1 MGNFRQTIVKIAL
14 FLLALLLLTEL
25 ITAPYYKNEVFAFQD
40 GFVRDELAGSID
52 TLICGASHGYYG
64 IVPERMDNVLSCTS
78 YNLSTDMMTM
88 HGRYELLKKEI
99 ERNPVD
105 LVFLELSYNSL
116 TRNRKEEGAEGD
128 IYQLGRYTNRWER
141 LSYFFR
147 HILPEEY
154 FFVYYD
160 TLRCGFVAQQE
171 LREGRGARGTS
182 EKYITKGYL
191 PTAVNPQ
198 ETVAPEN
205 YHSTK
210 ISTELDPECLDYLDK
225 ITALCREN
233 DIQLVV
239 VGVPISQATTLRY
252 DNLDVIFSD
261 IQDYCLANDLPW
273 FDFNLYKEKVALF
286 PDETAYHD
294 PTHLADGSAQ
304 EFTALMCQVYQ
315 QWQDGQDVTDRFY
328 SSYAEAEAMTLAD
341 EAA

>member
-1 MGNFRQTIVKIAL
+1 MANFRQTIVKIAL

-40 GFVRDELAGSID
+40 GFVRDELAGSFD

-64 IVPERMDNVLSCTS
+64 IVPEAMDDALSCSS

-128 IYQLGRYTNRWER
+128 IYQLGRYTSRWER

-160 TLRCGFVAQQE
+160 TLRCGFVAQQQ
-171 LREGRGARGTS
+171 LWEGKGARGTS
-182 EKYITKGYL
+182 EKYTTRGYL

-205 YHSTK
+205 YHTTK
-210 ISTELDPECLDYLDK
+210 ISTEIDPECLSYLEK
-225 ITALCREN
+225 ITSLCREN
-233 DIQLVV
+233 DIQLAV
-239 VGVPISQATTLRY
+239 VGVPISQAATLRY
-252 DNLDVIFSD
+252 DNLDVIYAD

-304 EFTALMCQVYQ
+304 EFTALMCQIYQ
-315 QWQDGQDVTDRFY
+315 DWQNGQAVADRFY
-328 SSYAEAEAMTLAD
+328 TSYAEAEAMTLAK
-341 EAA
+341 ETA